1 MKAIVLA
8 AGRGSRMKY
17 LTDDKPKCLVEFQG
31 KPLLEWQLSALRS
44 SGLSNVAIVTG
55 YRRELLA
62 NLGLVEFHNPRWAV
76 TNMVSSLACAEDW
89 LKSDTCI
96 VSYSDIY
103 YSADTVACLL
113 TTDADLC
120 ITYDPNWLQLWSK
133 RFADPLDDAE
143 TFRIDTSIGKI
154 LEIGKRP
161 QSIEEIQG
169 QFMGLILFKPNAW
182 RALQRIRAK
191 LGSQDCAKLDMT
203 SGLQFLIESGFQVS
217 GVPITSKWGEFD
229 SKDDILN
236 YFR

>member
-8 AGRGSRMKY
+8 TGRGSRMKC

-44 SGLSNVAIVTG
+44 SGLSNIAIVTG

-62 NLGLVEFHNPRWAV
+62 NLGLVEFHNPRWAE

-89 LKSDTCI
+89 LNAGPCI

-103 YSADTVACLL
+103 YSADTVECLL

-143 TFRIDTSIGKI
+143 TFVIDPAIGKI
-154 LEIGKRP
+154 LEIGKKP
-161 QSIEEIQG
+161 KSVDEIQG
-169 QFMGLILFKPNAW
+169 QFMGLLLFRPNAW
-182 RALQRIRAK
+182 GALQRIRAK
-191 LGSQDCAKLDMT
+191 LEPQDCKKLDMT
-203 SGLQFLIESGFQVS
+203 SGLHLLIESGFIVS
-217 GVPITSKWGEFD
+217 GVPITSNWGEFD
-229 SKDDILN
+229 SKEDILN